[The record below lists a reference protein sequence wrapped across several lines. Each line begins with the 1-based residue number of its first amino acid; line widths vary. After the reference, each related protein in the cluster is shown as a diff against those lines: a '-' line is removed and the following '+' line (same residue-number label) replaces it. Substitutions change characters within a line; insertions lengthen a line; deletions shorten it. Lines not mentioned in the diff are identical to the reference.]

1 MTYWLGK
8 DVDIFMTTESPEMSV
23 SGNITTTGM
32 TAISGAI
39 WNNVGT
45 GDYFGI
51 PMRASGMIA
60 NARVTDVTGIDFTP
74 TTMDESISYMG
85 YNTNLTAEIKKAMV
99 LTITRKV
106 SNPLFDYVYQYARDG
121 VYSTDGPNVSTSPT
135 IFDGL
140 TSSNN
145 VNFGY
150 RIILRFASGTTVPT
164 DEVLAIRNCCVT
176 SHSKS
181 MTPDGATEETV
192 ELYSYVQPVMGVSDS
207 TALTAATTGTEI

>member
-1 MTYWLGK
+1 MHLISHKYKYILQIFRKSGCSTLKNLFLNLHWEELGHKHPPAEEAFHTGLSNRSHHYRCWTTDDIYEKYK
-8 DVDIFMTTESPEMSV
+8 DYHKIYVVRNSYERAVSMYFNIYLDIP
-23 SGNITTTGM
+23 
-32 TAISGAI
+32 
-39 WNNVGT
+39 
-45 GDYFGI
+45 
-51 PMRASGMIA
+51 
-60 NARVTDVTGIDFTP
+60 DFNSLP
-74 TTMDESISYMG
+74 PDWYIKHKVA
-85 YNTNLTAEIKKAMV
+85 NLT
-99 LTITRKV
+99 T
-106 SNPLFDYVYQYARDG
+106 N
-121 VYSTDGPNVSTSPT
+121 PT

-140 TSSNN
+140 TTSNN

-207 TALTAATTGTEI
+207 TALTDATTGTEI